1 MNELLNDLAER
12 MFESMIMESSDRDLQ
27 IAFNS
32 LGEFKQDNLS
42 EYKQIAENPFIERL
56 IALVEEEQAYRNQ
69 TVEESLKNFKK
80 SLKKP

>member
-1 MNELLNDLAER
+1 MNELLTKLAER

-27 IAFNS
+27 IAFNNLS
-32 LGEFKQDNLS
+32 EFKQNNPS

-56 IALVEEEQAYRNQ
+56 IGLLEDEQAYRNQ

-80 SLKKP
+80 SLKKA